1 MIVSEMRL
9 VEAESSSTLELQED
23 SELQLHC
30 IGESRSQPVWYHNGH
45 QLDEFGQTTITV
57 RIDTANNIKESV
69 LMRTEAVSL
78 VDGQYQC
85 RDGAGR
91 QADSDVLEVVA
102 G

>member
-1 MIVSEMRL
+1 MRL
-9 VEAESSSTLELQED
+9 VEAESSSTLVLQQG

-30 IGESRSQPVWYHNGH
+30 IGESRSSPVWYHNGH

-57 RIDTANNIKESV
+57 RMDTANNIKESLV
-69 LMRTEAVSL
+69 TRTESVSL

-85 RDGAGR
+85 RDGTGR